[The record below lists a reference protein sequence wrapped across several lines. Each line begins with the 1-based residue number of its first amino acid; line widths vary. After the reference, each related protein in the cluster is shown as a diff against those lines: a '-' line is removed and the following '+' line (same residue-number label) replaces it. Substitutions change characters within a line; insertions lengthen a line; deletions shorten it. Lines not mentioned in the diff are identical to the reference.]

1 MRRRSWQ
8 VHNEVFSRCNGFI
21 TCIVPTTRHTREQDT
36 RTIRGH
42 TPNPRSPTHTHAT
55 EIDSGWPFSY
65 LRHINQSRTSHTT
78 YVRKQQ
84 AEVHDHSTSME
95 EWLGNY
101 QLTQEL
107 TTIERPEPRY
117 RGLTHSDCASSRQPP
132 ADGSVA
138 TLEHMTPTPRHAPA
152 VERIELHRAA
162 CIVTHP
168 LVNERATPHSP
179 PYLWRVDG

>member
-117 RGLTHSDCASSRQPP
+117 RGFRWRYVVGPCPPTCSSSEKSPKDLRPLP
-132 ADGSVA
+132 HPCG
-138 TLEHMTPTPRHAPA
+138 
-152 VERIELHRAA
+152 
-162 CIVTHP
+162 P
-168 LVNERATPHSP
+168 LVVAFTSVLDRSLSA
-179 PYLWRVDG
+179 LGDARRVEGVP